1 MIPHLA
7 IGRRVPLIAAAA
19 ASVALWVQSPAIAQ
33 SLDPIVPSVE
43 KCKQIGCNDSALI
56 TGRINGFGTLSNPWV
71 GLFAAGDP
79 AEHRPECL
87 RVEVEQSN
95 ADLAITVIAPDGAVF
110 TDDDSGS
117 CSRCPL
123 VVIDGIVQNAA
134 FTVVVNSFSGSPIEE
149 NFVLRVGRY
158 RPAGNPNC
166 ANPTPFAERT
176 LAERLAKQ
184 AAGKK

>member
-1 MIPHLA
+1 MIPHLV
-7 IGRRVPLIAAAA
+7 IGRRAPVIAAAA
-19 ASVALWVQSPAIAQ
+19 ASVALWAQSPAIAQ

-79 AEHRPECL
+79 AGHRAECL

-95 ADLAITVIAPDGAVF
+95 ADLALTVIAPDGAVF

-123 VVIDGIVQNAA
+123 VVIDNILENAA
-134 FTVVVNSFSGSPIEE
+134 FTVVVNGFSGTPVEE

-166 ANPTPFAERT
+166 ANPTPGAART
-176 LAERLAKQ
+176 LAERAKQ
-184 AAGKK
+184 AAAKK